1 MKIRIKVK
9 DSSNL
14 DLLTGEILRIVDD
27 ELIEYLT
34 LVQETIDVELDYLND
49 ALNSTRESV
58 KATMSESTSTLE
70 VADYEAISVTFQL
83 ITNAIR
89 KF

>member
-1 MKIRIKVK
+1 M
-9 DSSNL
+9 
-14 DLLTGEILRIVDD
+14 
-27 ELIEYLT
+27 
-34 LVQETIDVELDYLND
+34 QETIDVELDYLND

-89 KF
+89 KNLAYAKLVEMNKTDLSIIRNLTSEEVTIVF